1 LRYFFLAF
9 FGLLLS
15 ACNNQGKTD
24 KTSAIDSPG
33 KVQGRETEVRA
44 PLNDSTITVGNGLKD
59 SILEAKIID
68 TLLTIPFVKKTD
80 RYLDSLTGHKRGIS
94 FIIDSVR
101 DNEVSIMAGY
111 NGPERFETY
120 YNFTVYLKTL
130 DINIEYPDTGEMV
143 SVEQFIKLTKE

>member
-1 LRYFFLAF
+1 VSLTRRD
-9 FGLLLS
+9 G
-15 ACNNQGKTD
+15 GE
-24 KTSAIDSPG
+24 I
-33 KVQGRETEVRA
+33 
-44 PLNDSTITVGNGLKD
+44 
-59 SILEAKIID
+59 EALI
-68 TLLTIPFVKKTD
+68 TD

-130 DINIEYPDTGEMV
+130 DIKIEYPDTGELV